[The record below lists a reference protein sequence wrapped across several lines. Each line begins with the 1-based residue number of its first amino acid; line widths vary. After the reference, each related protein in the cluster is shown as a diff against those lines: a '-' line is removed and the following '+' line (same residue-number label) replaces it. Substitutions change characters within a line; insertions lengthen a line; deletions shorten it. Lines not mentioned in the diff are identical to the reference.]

1 MPIASAVAPR
11 IAFVVFDRM
20 TVLDL
25 IGIYDPLTRLKSMG
39 FMPAL
44 AWDLCGVQPMARDDR
59 GLSLN
64 ATRVSEPLGGYDI
77 LVVPGGFG
85 TRTLKDDQRFVAWL
99 KTAEAARLKVS
110 VCTGSILLGAAGFL
124 RGKRATTHP
133 TEYDGLKPYCA
144 EVVAK
149 RIVDEGDVITA
160 GGVTSAIDVGLYV
173 VERLA
178 GKEVREKIARQMDYP
193 YVPDPGSIAARA

>member
-1 MPIASAVAPR
+1 MSAAAPR

-20 TVLDL
+20 TVLDF

-44 AWDLCGVQPMARDDR
+44 TWDVCALQPMARDDR
-59 GLSLN
+59 GLSVN
-64 ATRVSEPLGGYDI
+64 ATRVNEPLGGYDV

-85 TRTLKDDQRFVAWL
+85 TRALKDDQRFLTWL
-99 KTAEAARLKVS
+99 KTAEPAPLKVS
-110 VCTGSILLGAAGFL
+110 VCTGAILLGAAGFL
-124 RGKRATTHP
+124 RGKKATTHP
-133 TEYDGLKPYCA
+133 AEYDALRPYCA
-144 EVVAK
+144 TVLQQ

-160 GGVTSAIDVGLYV
+160 AGVTAAIDVGLYV

-178 GKEVREKIARQMDYP
+178 GPVVREKIARQMDYP
-193 YVPDPGSIAARA
+193 YSPSPERIAART